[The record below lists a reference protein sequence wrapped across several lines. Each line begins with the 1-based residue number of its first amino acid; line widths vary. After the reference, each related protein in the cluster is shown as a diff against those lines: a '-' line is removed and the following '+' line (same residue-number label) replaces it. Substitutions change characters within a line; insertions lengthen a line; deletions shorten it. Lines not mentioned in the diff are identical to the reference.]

1 MNKISKQHSFRIP
14 QQLYDQTK
22 KRAVQT
28 GISVGSLIRCAV
40 RQFDERELQIDK
52 AKKILSESK
61 VTDMQKIIFPAN
73 QSYVTNKMGLYVHKS
88 ASIDM
93 QSIGDKTDDRVM
105 EFMRTSMLDG
115 TLLSKCRTESAGRPH
130 IVSFKA
136 HLLDVYCEVGPGQ
149 ITILAV
155 S

>member
-52 AKKILSESK
+52 AKKILAESK

-93 QSIGDKTDDRVM
+93 QSIGPRTDDRVM
-105 EFMRTSMLDG
+105 DFMRTSMLDG
-115 TLLSKCRTESAGRPH
+115 TLLSKCRTEAVGRPH

-136 HLLDVYCEVGPGQ
+136 HLFDVYCEVGPGQ

>member
-40 RQFDERELQIDK
+40 RQFDERELQVDK

-93 QSIGDKTDDRVM
+93 QSIGPRTDDRVM
-105 EFMRTSMLDG
+105 DFMRTSMLDG
-115 TLLSKCRTESAGRPH
+115 TLLSKCRTEAVGRPH